1 MITPGSHSVFGQLL
15 EIQLV
20 HNSGASFSLLSG
32 LGPVIGSLSIAA
44 VIAIVRFTRSITS
57 WKWGIALGALLGG
70 ILGNLS
76 DRLFRPPYWFRG
88 SVVDWIK
95 LPHYPVFNL
104 AYSSIVLSAVA
115 IALLLVK
122 NVKPRSN
129 DER

>member
-1 MITPGSHSVFGQLL
+1 MITPGSHSVIGQLL
-15 EIQLV
+15 EIQLI
-20 HNSGASFSLLSG
+20 HNSGASFSLFSG

-44 VIAIVRFTRSITS
+44 VIAIVRFAQSITS
-57 WKWGIALGALLGG
+57 WKWGIALGAMLGG

-76 DRLFRPPYWFRG
+76 DRLFRPPYWLRG
-88 SVVDWIK
+88 GVVDWIK

-104 AYSSIVLSAVA
+104 ADSSIVLSAVA